1 MTIPMR
7 QKTPLVSILAAL
19 FAAAIC
25 PAQEPVGGIGVT
37 VSMMDD
43 KLIVMKVLPK
53 TPASEAGLT
62 AGLVIVMID
71 GVLTP
76 GKNLGECIAK
86 IRGLPGT
93 NVRLELI
100 DPQNGKGMAK
110 VLTRR
115 LIR

>member
-1 MTIPMR
+1 MNLKARFAPIVT
-7 QKTPLVSILAAL
+7 AL
-19 FAAAIC
+19 FFAAVC
-25 PAQEPVGGIGVT
+25 PAQEPVAGIGVT
-37 VSMMDD
+37 VTMVAD
-43 KLIVMKVLPK
+43 KLTVMKVLPK

-62 AGLVIVMID
+62 AGLVIVMVD

-76 GKNLGECIAK
+76 GKSLEDCIAR

-93 NVRLELI
+93 KVKLELI
-100 DPQNGKGMAK
+100 DPESGKGMAK